1 MIVGFLRGAL
11 ETTTLGFTQNQRQ
24 KWSKPRKVIK
34 HAGSV
39 VADCL
44 LAESTSPGRPSA
56 VCRRPHRCQD
66 AGQAKMMMTP
76 CHGKWKWLWL
86 TVMKVKVKTVD
97 SRSKA
102 NKTITDSVLS
112 QFCHSSGRSGKMV
125 MTICNESEHY
135 IKTYTLSFYCP
146 IVLTPLRCCP

>member
-1 MIVGFLRGAL
+1 M
-11 ETTTLGFTQNQRQ
+11 
-24 KWSKPRKVIK
+24 
-34 HAGSV
+34 

-76 CHGKWKWLWL
+76 CNGKWKWLWL

-102 NKTITDSVLS
+102 NKPITDSVLS

-146 IVLTPLRCCP
+146 IVVTPLLCCPKTAALCVRQRLWRKNGEICQICLIVILVIAPPI